1 MSSHP
6 DSLHGSTLPSERTF
20 GFVFTGIFL
29 ILAGYLWYHDGKPV
43 AIQVFL
49 VLAVAGAVIAVF
61 LLVAMPSPS
70 IDAKRLIS
78 RLSGE
83 LV

>member
-1 MSSHP
+1 MAAWMAK
-6 DSLHGSTLPSERTF
+6 PSIPSGVSF
-20 GFVFTGIFL
+20 GAISP
-29 ILAGYLWYHDGKPV
+29 LATARLRGGRDVG
-43 AIQVFL
+43 FL
-49 VLAVAGAVIAVF
+49 VLAVAGAVIAIF